1 MSKFYN
7 SKNYSKPIEVANIF
21 WEIIVII
28 TDKSNREIIYTWYD
42 IVEKNTQS
50 NYINKCLLWGFIKK
64 IPKNV
69 LIIWFWWWAF
79 AKYLE
84 DHLENVNIDWI
95 DIDETMFEIAKNEL
109 KVETNTFYIMDALD
123 AIDKIIEQ
131 GRTYDLVLIDVY
143 WNDWEIPEYFS
154 EKHFFEKIKKVLLKD
169 WVLSINFAD
178 YDFKNIEKTNKYNKI
193 HSNLINIFWE
203 YYSHI
208 LVWVNDRWNV
218 SWIYNLDKLYT
229 ADDYDNNYLEKVKK
243 WEIMYDEKI
252 IENTILES
260 FKPNI

>member
-21 WEIIVII
+21 WEVIVII
-28 TDKSNREIIYTWYD
+28 TDKYDREIIYTWYD

-50 NYINKCLLWGFIKK
+50 NYINKCLLWWFIKK
-64 IPKNV
+64 IPKTV

-109 KVETNTFYIMDALD
+109 KVKTNNFYIMDALN

-131 GRTYDLVLIDVY
+131 GKTYDLVLIDVY
-143 WNDWEIPEYFS
+143 GNDWEIPEYFS
-154 EKHFFEKIKKVLLKD
+154 EKYFFEKIKQVLLKD

-178 YDFKNIEKTNKYNKI
+178 YNLENIEKTNKYNKI
-193 HSNLINIFWE
+193 HSNLVNIFWE

-208 LVWVNDRWNV
+208 LAWVNDRWNV
-218 SWIYNLDKLYT
+218 SWIYNLDKFYT
-229 ADDYDNNYLEKVKK
+229 SSDYDNNHVERAKK
-243 WEIMYDEKI
+243 WEILYDEKI
-252 IENTILES
+252 IENTILEW
-260 FKPNI
+260 K